1 MASEHEAAFPRLS
14 QAQIDALRPWGHVRP
29 ITLGDVLFQEG
40 DRGFS
45 FYVVLEGA
53 VEIVEQSRGT
63 LHQVTVHEPG
73 EFTGDVDTLTGR
85 SALVTARSTGPGE
98 VLELTAG
105 ALRQAVDALPEF
117 GEIVLRAFLTRRTL
131 LLSEG
136 FEGIKIIGSRFSADA
151 HRLRDFAT
159 RNAIPFTWIDLET
172 DEQAEIL
179 LRQFGV
185 PPSATP
191 VVIGREGRYLANPTV
206 AQVAQCAGLEATID
220 PSELHDLIV
229 VGGGPGGLAAAV
241 YAASEG
247 LDVLVVERIAAGGQA
262 GTSSR
267 IENYLGFPMGI
278 SGSELMRNALLQA
291 QKFGARISV
300 PAIVERLGIDAGVR
314 VITLADGTQIRGK
327 SILIATGVEYRRLE
341 VPRLSE
347 FEGAGVYYAATETET
362 KLCRNEEIVVVG
374 AGNSAGQAIVALSRY
389 ARRVHVIA
397 RARDLGKSMSRY
409 LVDRV
414 EHIDNVEI
422 HRGAE
427 VTALEGDGHLQA
439 VRIRSD
445 DGAETQINTPALFLF
460 IGADP
465 HTGWLSGCVQLDK
478 KGFVLTGAAVPPDAV
493 RGDLWRA
500 QGRPPFF
507 LETSL
512 PGVFAAGDARSG
524 SVKRCAS
531 AVGEGAM
538 AVSFIHASL
547 AAASATKD
555 VSTSTNRELS
565 SAPQG

>member
-1 MASEHEAAFPRLS
+1 M
-14 QAQIDALRPWGHVRP
+14 RP
-29 ITLGDVLFQEG
+29 IAAGDVLFEEG

-63 LHQVTVHEPG
+63 THQVTVHEPG
-73 EFTGDVDTLTGR
+73 EFTGDVDTLSGR
-85 SALVTARSTGPGE
+85 AALVTARAIAPGE
-98 VLELTAG
+98 VLELTA
-105 ALRQAVDALPEF
+105 AELRQAVDALPEF
-117 GEIVLRAFLTRRTL
+117 GEIVLKAFLTRRAL
-131 LLSEG
+131 LLSDG
-136 FEGIKIIGSRFSADA
+136 FEGIKIVGSRFSPDA

-159 RNAIPFTWIDLET
+159 RNAIPFTWIDLES
-172 DEQAEIL
+172 DEQAETL

-206 AQVAQCAGLEATID
+206 AQLGHCAGLEATID

-229 VGGGPGGLAAAV
+229 VGAGPAGLAAAV

-247 LDVLVVERIAAGGQA
+247 LDVLVVERIATGGQA

-278 SGSELMRNALLQA
+278 SGSELMRNAVLQA
-291 QKFGARISV
+291 QKFGARITLPGTV
-300 PAIVERLGIDAGVR
+300 QRLGIDAGVR
-314 VITLADGTQIRGK
+314 VITLADGTKIRAK
-327 SILIATGVEYRRLE
+327 RILVATGVEYRRLD

-347 FEGAGVYYAATETET
+347 FEGAGVYYAATDTET

-389 ARRVHVIA
+389 ARRVHVVA

-414 EHIDNVEI
+414 EHIDNVQI
-422 HRGAE
+422 HRGAV

-439 VRIRSD
+439 IRLRDEAGVETRI
-445 DGAETQINTPALFLF
+445 TTPALFLF

-465 HTGWLSGCVQLDK
+465 HTDWLSGCVQLDK
-478 KGFVLTGAAVPPDAV
+478 KGFVLTGASVPLETA

-500 QGRPPFF
+500 LGRTPFF

-512 PGVFAAGDARSG
+512 PGVFAAGDVRSG

-538 AVSFIHASL
+538 AISFIHASL
-547 AAASATKD
+547 DAASPAKD
-555 VSTSTNRELS
+555 VLIQTLGPSRE
-565 SAPQG
+565 AKG

>member
-1 MASEHEAAFPRLS
+1 MPSEHDVAFPRLS
-14 QAQIDALRPWGHVRP
+14 RTQIDALRRWGQVRSIAP
-29 ITLGDVLFQEG
+29 GDVLFKEG
-40 DRGFS
+40 DRRFS
-45 FYVVLEGA
+45 FFVVLEGS

-63 LHQVTVHEPG
+63 PHEVTVHQPG
-73 EFTGDVDTLTGR
+73 EFTGDVDMLSGRSVLVTGR
-85 SALVTARSTGPGE
+85 ATAPGQ
-98 VLELTAG
+98 VLELTAA
-105 ALRQAVDALPEF
+105 ALRQAVDALPDI
-117 GEIVLRAFLTRRTL
+117 GEIVLKAFLTRRTL
-131 LLSEG
+131 LLSDG
-136 FEGIKIIGSRFSADA
+136 FEGIKIVGSRFSPDA

-159 RNAIPFTWIDLET
+159 RNAIPFTWIDLES
-172 DEQAEIL
+172 DEQAETL

-206 AQVAQCAGLEATID
+206 AELAQCAGLEATID
-220 PSELHDLIV
+220 PSELHDLVV
-229 VGGGPGGLAAAV
+229 VGAGPAGLAAAV

-267 IENYLGFPMGI
+267 IENYLGFPMGV

-291 QKFGARISV
+291 QKFGARITLPGTV
-300 PAIVERLGIDAGVR
+300 QRLGIDAGIR
-314 VITLADGTQIRGK
+314 VLTLADGTKIRGK
-327 SILIATGVEYRRLE
+327 CILVATGVEYRRLD

-347 FEGAGVYYAATETET
+347 FEGAGVYYAATDTET
-362 KLCRNEEIVVVG
+362 KLCFNEEIVVVG

-397 RARDLGKSMSRY
+397 RTRDLGKSMSRY

-414 EHIDNVEI
+414 ERIDNVQI
-422 HRGAE
+422 HRGAL

-439 VRIRSD
+439 IRIRD
-445 DGAETQINTPALFLF
+445 DAGVETRIDTRALFLF

-465 HTGWLSGCVQLDK
+465 HTDWLSGCVQLDK
-478 KGFVLTGAAVPPDAV
+478 KGFVLTGAAMPLDTA

-500 QGRPPFF
+500 QGRTPFF

-512 PGVFAAGDARSG
+512 PGVFAAGDIRSG

-538 AVSFIHASL
+538 AVSFIHAWLEAVSP
-547 AAASATKD
+547 AKD
-555 VSTSTNRELS
+555 VST
-565 SAPQG
+565 

>member
-1 MASEHEAAFPRLS
+1 MPSEHDVAFPRLS
-14 QAQIDALRPWGHVRP
+14 PAQIDAFRRWGQVRSIAP
-29 ITLGDVLFQEG
+29 GDVLFKEG

-45 FYVVLEGA
+45 FFIVLEGA

-63 LHQVTVHEPG
+63 PHEVTVHQPG
-73 EFTGDVDTLTGR
+73 EFTGDVDMLSGR
-85 SALVTARSTGPGE
+85 AALVTARATAPGQ
-98 VLELTAG
+98 VLELTAA
-105 ALRQAVDALPEF
+105 ALRQAVDALPEI
-117 GEIVLRAFLTRRTL
+117 GEIVLKAFLTRRTL

-136 FEGIKIIGSRFSADA
+136 FEGIKIVGSRFSPDA
-151 HRLRDFAT
+151 HRLRDFAA
-159 RNAIPFTWIDLET
+159 RNAVPFTWIDLES
-172 DEQAEIL
+172 DEQAETL

-191 VVIGREGRYLANPTV
+191 VVIGREGRYLKNPTV
-206 AQVAQCAGLEATID
+206 AELGRCAGLEATID

-229 VGGGPGGLAAAV
+229 VGAGPAGLAAAV

-247 LDVLVVERIAAGGQA
+247 LDVLVVERIATGGQA

-291 QKFGARISV
+291 QKFGARITLPGTV
-300 PAIVERLGIDAGVR
+300 QRLGIDGGVR
-314 VITLADGTQIRGK
+314 VITLDDGTKIRGK
-327 SILIATGVEYRRLE
+327 CILIATGVEYRRLD

-362 KLCRNEEIVVVG
+362 KPCLNQDIVLVG

-397 RARDLGKSMSRY
+397 RTHDLGKSMSRY

-414 EHIDNVEI
+414 EHIDNVQI
-422 HRGAE
+422 HRGAV
-427 VTALEGDGHLQA
+427 VTGLEGDGHLQA
-439 VRIRSD
+439 VRIRD
-445 DGAETQINTPALFLF
+445 EDAAVETRIDTPALFLF

-465 HTGWLSGCVQLDK
+465 HTEWLSGCVQLDK
-478 KGFVLTGAAVPPDAV
+478 KGFVLTGAGIPLDTA

-500 QGRPPFF
+500 QGRPPLF

-512 PGVFAAGDARSG
+512 PGVFAAGDVRSG

-538 AVSFIHASL
+538 AVSFVHASL
-547 AAASATKD
+547 DAASPAKD
-555 VSTSTNRELS
+555 VSTSAKLS
-565 SAPQG
+565 S

>member
-1 MASEHEAAFPRLS
+1 MPSEHDVAFPRLS
-14 QAQIDALRPWGHVRP
+14 RTQIDALRPWGQLRP
-29 ITLGDVLFQEG
+29 IAPGDVLFQEG

-63 LHQVTVHEPG
+63 PREVTVHEPG
-73 EFTGDVDTLTGR
+73 EFTGDVDTLSGR
-85 SALVTARSTGPGE
+85 AALVTGRATARGE
-98 VLELTAG
+98 VLELTAA
-105 ALRQAVDALPEF
+105 ALRQAVDALPEI

-131 LLSEG
+131 LLSDG
-136 FEGIKIIGSRFSADA
+136 FEGIKIVGSRFSPDA
-151 HRLRDFAT
+151 HRLRDFAS
-159 RNAIPFTWIDLET
+159 RNAIPFTWIDLES
-172 DEQAEIL
+172 DEQAETL

-191 VVIGREGRYLANPTV
+191 VVIGREGRYLTNPTV
-206 AQVAQCAGLEATID
+206 AELGRSVGLGATID

-229 VGGGPGGLAAAV
+229 VGGGPAGLAAAV

-247 LDVLVVERIAAGGQA
+247 LDVLVIERMATGGQA

-267 IENYLGFPMGI
+267 IENYLGFPMGV
-278 SGSELMRNALLQA
+278 SGPELMRNALLQA
-291 QKFGARISV
+291 PKFGA
-300 PAIVERLGIDAGVR
+300 R
-314 VITLADGTQIRGK
+314 VITLADGTKIRGK
-327 SILIATGVEYRRLE
+327 SILVATGVEYRRLD

-347 FEGAGVYYAATETET
+347 FEGAGVYYAATDTET

-397 RARDLGKSMSRY
+397 RTKDLGKSMSRY

-414 EHIDNVEI
+414 EQIDNVQI
-422 HRGAE
+422 HRGAV
-427 VTALEGDGHLQA
+427 VTALEGDGHLEA
-439 VRIRSD
+439 VGIRAEAGGEMRIK
-445 DGAETQINTPALFLF
+445 TPALFLF

-465 HTGWLSGCVQLDK
+465 HTEWLSGCVQLDK
-478 KGFVLTGAAVPPDAV
+478 KGFVLTGAAVPLDAV
-493 RGDLWRA
+493 RGALWRA
-500 QGRPPFF
+500 QGRTPFF

-512 PGVFAAGDARSG
+512 PGVFAAGDVRSG

-547 AAASATKD
+547 DIAEPAKDASI
-555 VSTSTNRELS
+555 SGN
-565 SAPQG
+565 